1 MLSLSWFLWVTQNM
15 LSHPEDFSITVNR
28 SSTGLLPTS
37 TSNVYIKWWLLRR
50 KAKEILHFS
59 LTFTLRMA
67 SFTKSCNRSIQEVFQ
82 SNTSPLTPV
91 MRNILGKNLVVAH
104 TAFYL
109 CTSHSS
115 CHTVAVYEIFIEE
128 TND

>member
-1 MLSLSWFLWVTQNM
+1 MVAVEKKGKRNPSF
-15 LSHPEDFSITVNR
+15 F
-28 SSTGLLPTS
+28 
-37 TSNVYIKWWLLRR
+37 
-50 KAKEILHFS
+50 